1 MYNGVIMESP
11 FELTAVYAT
20 NIFGIVLIGVL
31 LVGNIWRFRE
41 RGAENAF
48 LQLILFFAFCGCILD
63 PIAYTADSRPGTLA
77 RVVVYGGNALL
88 YLTDMFGTFF
98 WLLFLSEHLNARF
111 SIAHRYILG
120 AALITGTSLIILNN
134 FVPIIFDVSA
144 SNTYKRMSGYWIY
157 MVIDYGFL
165 IDSLFLYFMCKRKG
179 GLFKSFPIWIYFIP
193 LTMGTII
200 QSLFYG
206 ISVISSCIAISIAG
220 VFATLQSERVYR
232 DKLTGVFNYTY
243 LDYLNREY
251 AKKKKLQITGLL
263 ININGFKSLN
273 QDYGRATG
281 NKALVKM
288 AKILN
293 RSIGELGI
301 IIRYSSDE
309 FIAFVNTQN
318 EMAVSMCIKRIRSG
332 LSETNSFNSSYKLSV
347 CICSQAYDVS
357 KTMNDFIDDIT
368 RAMIEEK
375 NSYYSQLQ
383 LNRRAL

>member
-1 MYNGVIMESP
+1 MESA

-31 LVGNIWRFRE
+31 LAGNIWRLRE
-41 RGAENAF
+41 KGAENAY
-48 LQLILFFAFCGCILD
+48 LQLILFFAFCGCVLD
-63 PIAYTADSRPGTLA
+63 PIAYTADGRPGSWA
-77 RVVVYGGNALL
+77 RIIVYGSNALL
-88 YLTDMFGTFF
+88 YLADMFGTLF
-98 WLLFLSEHLNARF
+98 WLFFLAEHLNARF
-111 SIAHRYILG
+111 SMVHRYLLG
-120 AALITGTSLIILNN
+120 AAIITGIGLIILNN

-144 SNTYKRMSGYWIY
+144 DNIYKRMNGYWIY
-157 MVIDYGFL
+157 MAIDYSIL
-165 IDSLFLYFMCKRKG
+165 LDSLILYFLCKQKG
-179 GLFKSFPIWIYFIP
+179 GLLKSFPVWIYFIP
-193 LTMGTII
+193 LTIGAVI

-251 AKKKKLQITGLL
+251 TKKKKLQITGLL
-263 ININGFKSLN
+263 ININAFKGIN
-273 QDYGRATG
+273 QDYGRAAG

-293 RSIGELGI
+293 RAIGELGI

-318 EMAVSMCIKRIRSG
+318 EMAVSMCIKRIRSA
-332 LSETNSFNSSYKLSV
+332 LSEANSFNSSYKLSV
-347 CICSQAYDVS
+347 CICSQAYDTS

-368 RAMIEEK
+368 RAMSEEK
-375 NSYYSQLQ
+375 NNYYMQSQF
-383 LNRRAL
+383 NRRAQ